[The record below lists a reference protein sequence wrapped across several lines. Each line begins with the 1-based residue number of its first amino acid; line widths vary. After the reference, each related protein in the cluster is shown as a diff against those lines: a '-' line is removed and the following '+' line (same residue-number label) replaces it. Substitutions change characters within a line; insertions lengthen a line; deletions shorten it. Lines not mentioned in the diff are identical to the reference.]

1 MQKIFDKS
9 KVLNYITAGIY
20 LISAVIFIKQL
31 SFYLWQFDIFNMKQ
45 VGAFLKYIATG
56 KVFGS
61 LKYISFII
69 TFIGLCFI
77 TYAGIVISMNFEFL
91 RIKPD
96 VKSDDAEKSITQ
108 EALKN
113 ATLEVEKSIT
123 NTNEEEKKQEEVE
136 VKENPVK
143 SLQEIS
149 EERFAMYNGNNQD
162 KTSLVKEELIE
173 KEETPLQNNEV
184 GIPNST
190 EEDRAKLQAKIK
202 EIMQRMKERR
212 EEEYLEIEQRED
224 VQEDKKEKIL
234 EPVKFSQ
241 NNNLIDMNFKNIS
254 EKENAQMEQTL
265 ISSGFKLLSEIRIG
279 STGIDYLGVAKDKL
293 VVVQLDT
300 TEGNWFAS
308 EDKVEGNDA
317 PVWFSELGNKI
328 SPVARAIEAKNNI
341 AELIN
346 GKIDLPIE
354 SVACLSRSKVVNIP
368 ETIEDW
374 EKLQVKVVQ
383 LEKSNDEMETLSSIE
398 EIYPQQSQEDVDESV
413 MNKLI
418 SILEKAEIPE

>member
-1 MQKIFDKS
+1 
-9 KVLNYITAGIY
+9 
-20 LISAVIFIKQL
+20 
-31 SFYLWQFDIFNMKQ
+31 
-45 VGAFLKYIATG
+45 
-56 KVFGS
+56 
-61 LKYISFII
+61 
-69 TFIGLCFI
+69 
-77 TYAGIVISMNFEFL
+77 
-91 RIKPD
+91 
-96 VKSDDAEKSITQ
+96 
-108 EALKN
+108 
-113 ATLEVEKSIT
+113 
-123 NTNEEEKKQEEVE
+123 
-136 VKENPVK
+136 
-143 SLQEIS
+143 
-149 EERFAMYNGNNQD
+149 
-162 KTSLVKEELIE
+162 
-173 KEETPLQNNEV
+173 
-184 GIPNST
+184 
-190 EEDRAKLQAKIK
+190 
-202 EIMQRMKERR
+202 
-212 EEEYLEIEQRED
+212 
-224 VQEDKKEKIL
+224 
-234 EPVKFSQ
+234 
-241 NNNLIDMNFKNIS
+241 
-254 EKENAQMEQTL
+254 MEQTL

-354 SVACLSRSKVVNIP
+354 TVACLSRSKVVNIP

-398 EIYPQQSQEDVDESV
+398 EIYPTQSQEEVDESV
-413 MNKLI
+413 MNELI